1 MRPVLERRDSEY
13 VLLDSERIEAKEK
26 QPEKKP
32 ERTPEM
38 KSVPKADNS
47 SAKETSKETSR
58 LLKTQGSNFN
68 TFNAATSTIVVKQRS
83 VSAPVTPIKTALPAS
98 EIELQISTVTEKKES
113 VQTQLNQA
121 LVKNVKAGNYLEVRA
136 LIQRGANPLH
146 RQARGQSVIAMAAKA
161 GKSAVME
168 ELISA
173 LSEPESKKGKS
184 AYHERQKNEAQ
195 LFAVT
200 GKSSVLDSK
209 QEWKRAH
216 EFVEEK
222 YGRKIKPEGLDSLQN
237 AVKHAIKFNHV
248 HTLKVLMAHGLGRKI
263 YFGDRE
269 TRPLMLAVK
278 RGNLQIVKLLIAYG
292 VDLNKADHNG
302 DTALMIAARNDAD
315 NIFEELKR
323 HGANSSIKNKA
334 GESVAMIL
342 LERAEARL
350 DELIKNTAS
359 KPAQRHPQKGR
370 EADSE

>member
-1 MRPVLERRDSEY
+1 MRPILEKRDSEY
-13 VLLDSERIEAKEK
+13 VLLDSEQIEANEK

-38 KSVPKADNS
+38 KSVPKEDNS
-47 SAKETSKETSR
+47 SAKVTSKETSR

-68 TFNAATSTIVVKQRS
+68 TFNTATSAIVVKQRS
-83 VSAPVTPIKTALPAS
+83 ASAPVTLIKTEPV
-98 EIELQISTVTEKKES
+98 LQLQVPTVTDKKDE
-113 VQTQLNQA
+113 VQAQLNQA

-184 AYHERQKNEAQ
+184 AYHKRQKNEAQ

-200 GKSSVLDSK
+200 GKSSVLDGK
-209 QEWKRAH
+209 QKWKRAH
-216 EFVEEK
+216 EYVDEK

-237 AVKHAIKFNHV
+237 AVKRAIKLNHV
-248 HTLKVLMAHGLGRKI
+248 HTLKVLMAHGLGRKV
-263 YFGDRE
+263 YFGDSER
-269 TRPLMLAVK
+269 RPLALAVEC
-278 RGNLQIVKLLIAYG
+278 GNLEIVKLLIAYG

-323 HGANSSIKNKA
+323 HGADDRIKNKA

-342 LERAEARL
+342 LDRAEDKL
-350 DELIKNTAS
+350 DELLKYTLQ
-359 KPAQRHPQKGR
+359 KPAQSHPQKGR